1 MPPMDEYEKEP
12 RTYPPG
18 FEPPKDL
25 HVPWYAWLVWPAAL
39 LTALI
44 LAAFLFR
51 GCMSV
56 LA

>member
-1 MPPMDEYEKEP
+1 MDDVDPPP

-18 FEPPKDL
+18 FEPPTDL
-25 HVPWYAWLVWPAAL
+25 KVPWYAWLVWPTAL
-39 LTALI
+39 LTALV
-44 LAAFLFR
+44 LAAILFR